1 MGQRFLQ
8 ELGHPIS
15 LQIWNQE
22 NLLPQ
27 SSRFL
32 SSKLLRLLIGKVSLR
47 PKLDSQEEE
56 KALLFASGLME
67 SKKPLLKK
75 MPKVSLQ
82 SLHLSYPKGKEEI

>member
-8 ELGHPIS
+8 ELGHPTS

-82 SLHLSYPKGKEEI
+82 SLLLSFPKGKEEI